1 MNKENYFFVDGQRG
15 FDPSKG
21 GLWSKWP
28 IPAAKVLM
36 HNKEWAAIRV
46 LTCLV
51 TYLGYGKSANMVWPT
66 IKTICAQTGLG
77 KAKVQEGIKALVVYG
92 FIWKSKKRTDKF
104 PRNEYTILAA
114 CYKFQDMNEHA
125 QQHAPSRTVRIS
137 PGAPANNHE
146 ITPAINPSE
155 TYDFKDPQSNDFKDP
170 FLDW

>member
-1 MNKENYFFVDGQRG
+1 MSEQNYSFVNGQRG

-21 GLWSKWP
+21 GLWSHWP

-36 HNKEWAAIRV
+36 HNQEWAAIRV

-77 KAKVQEGIKALVVYG
+77 KAKVQEGIKALIAYG
-92 FIWKSKKRTDKF
+92 FVVKSKKRTGKF
-104 PRNEYTILAA
+104 PRNEYEILTA

-125 QQHAPSRTVRIS
+125 QQRLPNRLVRGVS
-137 PGAPANNHE
+137 NVADNKLQ
-146 ITPAINPSE
+146 ITPAINPPISLTE
-155 TYDFKDPQSNDFKDP
+155 HQSIDYSLEDP
-170 FLDW
+170 FNIW